1 MPRFIRN
8 FLFDHEQQIHDML
21 VLGAMLG
28 GIAITYMTI
37 HAVADLTTDTDSN
50 HYTAHRGLQE
60 HISESPYAPISA
72 HRAEI
77 INTAFG

>member
-37 HAVADLTTDTDSN
+37 HAIADLATDTDSN
-50 HYTAHRGLQE
+50 HYTTNLGLQE
-60 HISESPYAPISA
+60 EMSEVPYARQYLHI
-72 HRAEI
+72 EQ
-77 INTAFG
+77 ND